1 MALVNNIKNR
11 KINMKKIGF
20 VGLGKLGL
28 PCALVINQ
36 KGHQVFGYDIN
47 PEVKEI
53 LSTKKLPYR
62 EKGAEELLAN
72 HSIKWSSLSE
82 VVSNSDIIFVP
93 IQTPH
98 DPKYEGV
105 TRLPKE
111 RVDFDYS
118 WLKEGMTSLAKEI
131 ESQKTKKT
139 VIIISTVLPGT
150 IQNEIKPVLNE
161 YVKLCYNPF
170 FIAMGT
176 TIDDFTSPEFVLFG
190 VEDEEAFNNAKEF
203 YATIHNKPIYRC
215 SIEEAEMI
223 KVTYNTYITM
233 KICLANV
240 VMEASHKLNNI
251 NCDNVMKALSLA
263 DQRLMSSKYLSGGM
277 GDGGGCH
284 PRDNIALSWLAQK
297 LDLSYDWYENLMV
310 CRENQTEWLV
320 DLIVNEYK
328 ESSLPIVILGKTFKK
343 ETNLVVGSPSILLKN
358 ILDEKQIPSIMFDP
372 WIDINSEAP
381 LNNPSIY
388 FIGTNHDVFLDYKF
402 PIGSKIIDPWR
413 YIQPQENITLIKV
426 GDSNFNK

>member
-1 MALVNNIKNR
+1 
-11 KINMKKIGF
+11 MKKIGF

-72 HSIKWSSLSE
+72 HNINWSSLSE
-82 VVSNSDIIFVP
+82 VVSSSDIIFVP

-105 TRLPKE
+105 TRLPEE

-118 WLKEGMTSLAKEI
+118 WLREGMTSLAKEI

-150 IQNEIKPVLNE
+150 IQNEIKPILNE

-297 LDLSYDWYENLMV
+297 LDLSYDWYENLMI
-310 CRENQTEWLV
+310 CRENQTEWLA
-320 DLIVNEYK
+320 DLIVNKYK
-328 ESSLPIVILGKTFKK
+328 ESNLPIVILGKTFKK
-343 ETNLVVGSPSILLKN
+343 ETNLVVGSPSILLRN

-372 WIDINSEAP
+372 WIDTNNVAP
-381 LNNPSIY
+381 LDIPSIY
-388 FIGTNHDVFLDYKF
+388 FIGTNHDLFLNYNF
-402 PIGSKIIDPWR
+402 PSGSIVIDPWR
-413 YIQPQENITLIKV
+413 YIQDQKGITLIKV

>member
-1 MALVNNIKNR
+1 MN
-11 KINMKKIGF
+11 IGF

-28 PCALVINQ
+28 PCALAINQ
-36 KGHQVFGYDIN
+36 VGHNVFGYDIN
-47 PEVKEI
+47 PSVKDI
-53 LSTKKLPYR
+53 LDNKLLPYR
-62 EKGAEELLAN
+62 EKGAQELLDS
-72 HSIKWSSLSE
+72 HTIKWSSLSD

-105 TRLPKE
+105 TRLPEE
-111 RVDFDYS
+111 RIDFDYS
-118 WLKEGMTSLAKEI
+118 WLKTGMTSLSEEI
-131 ESQKTKKT
+131 KKQKTKKT

-203 YATIHNKPIYRC
+203 YSTIHNRPIYKC

-251 NCDNVMKALSLA
+251 NCDNVIKALSLA
-263 DQRLMSSKYLSGGM
+263 DQRLMSPKYLSGGM

-297 LDLSYDWYENLMV
+297 LDLSYDWYESLMV
-310 CRENQTEWLV
+310 CRENQTEWLA
-320 DLIVNEYK
+320 DLIIREHQKSNL
-328 ESSLPIVILGKTFKK
+328 SIVILGKTFKK
-343 ETNLVVGSPSILLKN
+343 ETNLTVGSPSILLKN
-358 ILDEKQIPSIMFDP
+358 ILDEKQIQSIMFDP
-372 WIDINSEAP
+372 WIDINDKAP
-381 LNNPSIY
+381 LDVPSIY
-388 FIGTNHDVFLDYKF
+388 FIGTNHDLFLNYNF
-402 PIGSKIIDPWR
+402 PSGSIVIDPWR
-413 YIQPQENITLIKV
+413 YIQDQDGITLIKV
-426 GDSNFNK
+426 GDSNFNKL

>member
-1 MALVNNIKNR
+1 MN
-11 KINMKKIGF
+11 IGF

-28 PCALVINQ
+28 PCALAIN
-36 KGHQVFGYDIN
+36 KVGHNVFGYDIN
-47 PEVKEI
+47 PSVKDI
-53 LSTKKLPYR
+53 LDNKLLPYR
-62 EKGAEELLAN
+62 EKGAQELLN
-72 HSIKWSSLSE
+72 SHTIKWSSLSD

-105 TRLPKE
+105 TRLPEE
-111 RVDFDYS
+111 RIDFDYS
-118 WLKEGMTSLAKEI
+118 WLKAGMTSLAEEI
-131 ESQKTKKT
+131 KKQKTKKI

-203 YATIHNKPIYRC
+203 YSTIHNRPIYKC

-251 NCDNVMKALSLA
+251 NCDNVIKALSLA
-263 DQRLMSSKYLSGGM
+263 DQRLMSPKYLSGGM

-297 LDLSYDWYENLMV
+297 LDLSYDWYESLMV
-310 CRENQTEWLV
+310 CRENQTEWLA
-320 DLIVNEYK
+320 DLIIREYQK
-328 ESSLPIVILGKTFKK
+328 LNLPIVILGKTFKK
-343 ETNLVVGSPSILLKN
+343 ETNLTVGSPSILLKN
-358 ILDEKQIPSIMFDP
+358 ILDEKQIQSIMFDP
-372 WIDINSEAP
+372 WIDINDKAP
-381 LNNPSIY
+381 LDVPSIY
-388 FIGTNHDVFLDYKF
+388 FIGTNHDLFLNYNF
-402 PIGSKIIDPWR
+402 PSGSIIIDPWR
-413 YIQPQENITLIKV
+413 YIQDQDGITLIKV
-426 GDSNFNK
+426 GDSNFNKL